1 MNSDIS
7 SISSEEP
14 PNNSRQLE
22 ESLGY
27 RPTGTRNYLFSRF
40 DRTTKWVMLFG
51 GAYPHCVSVC
61 KTVL

>member
-27 RPTGTRNYLFSRF
+27 RPTGTRNYLFS
-40 DRTTKWVMLFG
+40 KI
-51 GAYPHCVSVC
+51 
-61 KTVL
+61 